1 MEGIKA
7 FQNLQPNNLVEDL
20 IKYIEKEI
28 VLFTSSIE
36 FADVLKKKKN
46 ENQHSL
52 AFCVFMTNR
61 CQSWFCFQRE
71 NSQKASSTVDI
82 GVYFGSNLIFTIE
95 AKLLPTPMGSKKP
108 PREEHEYVYGK
119 GAGIQRFKE
128 GKHGLDN
135 QDEYLKENGMIA
147 YVLQNDFQY
156 WFGKINQW
164 IIDSRWE
171 CSEKLAI
178 DYSDSTAK
186 LISKHKRVDKSE
198 FVLHHF
204 WVNVSNR
211 S

>member
-20 IKYIEKEI
+20 INYIEKEI

-36 FADVLKKKKN
+36 FTDVLKKKKN

-61 CQSWFCFQRE
+61 CQSRFCFQRE

-82 GVYFGSNLIFTIE
+82 GVYSGSNLIYTIE
-95 AKLLPTPMGSKKP
+95 AKLLPTPMGSKKL

-164 IIDSRWE
+164 IIDARWE
-171 CSEKLAI
+171 SSEKLAI
-178 DYSDSTAK
+178 DYSNSTAK

-211 S
+211 F